1 MAGWRGTIGVVK
13 PGMGTGSTEEFIRLM
28 PEGVR
33 VIPTVAGIREYNAEG
48 FREALDSYK
57 QRVGEL
63 AKLGICDLIHP
74 EGAPPFMVRGF
85 AAEREIV
92 AEWESQYEVPVFTSA
107 MTQTEALRALG
118 VQRLL
123 GFSFFGGPLPDMF
136 SRYFVDAG
144 FEVAGMESMPARSP
158 DWPTPSAEDLYMHIK
173 RAFVR
178 HTGVQGL
185 YFLGSA
191 SWRLNDIHQLEED
204 LGIPVVHPVAARVWY
219 VQKRLLLRQ
228 PVAGCGRLLEM
239 MP

>member
-48 FREALDSYK
+48 FREALDRYK
-57 QRVGEL
+57 ERVAEL
-63 AKLGICDLIHP
+63 AGLGICDMIHP
-74 EGAPPFMVRGF
+74 EGAPPFMVRGL

-92 AEWESQYEVPVFTSA
+92 AEWEAQYKVPVFTSA
-107 MTQTEALRALG
+107 MTQAEALRALG

-136 SRYFVDAG
+136 ARYFLDAG
-144 FEVAGMESMPARSP
+144 FDVAGMETMPTRSP
-158 DWPTPSAEDLYMHIK
+158 DWPTPSAEDLYTHIK
-173 RAFVR
+173 RAFAR
-178 HTGVQGL
+178 HSGVQGL

-191 SWRLNDIHQLEED
+191 SWRLKEIHVLEAD
-204 LGIPVVHPVAARVWY
+204 LGVPVIHPVAARVWY
-219 VQKRLLLRQ
+219 VQKRMLIRQ
-228 PVAGCGRLLEM
+228 PVAGHGRLLET